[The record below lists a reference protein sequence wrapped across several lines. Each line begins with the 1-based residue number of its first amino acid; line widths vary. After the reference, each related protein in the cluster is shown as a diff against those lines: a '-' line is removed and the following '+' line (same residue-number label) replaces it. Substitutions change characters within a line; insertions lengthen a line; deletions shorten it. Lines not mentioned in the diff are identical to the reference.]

1 MNGKKMRYWLSMGI
15 FFFSRQKN
23 TNFSFFLNELANFF
37 FGKMRIISGQNFIK
51 KGEDLERNC
60 ETDDVFKKLI
70 SISEIKRI
78 KR

>member
-1 MNGKKMRYWLSMGI
+1 
-15 FFFSRQKN
+15 
-23 TNFSFFLNELANFF
+23 
-37 FGKMRIISGQNFIK
+37 MRIISGQNFIK